1 MDQSNAEVSRGSY
14 LHNFRFRAACAHLLD
29 HVVSYCKENVERSV
43 TNALCLATG
52 HSEREIKNPP
62 SKSSLVAAI
71 VAAGVVAVLV
81 VVELAL

>member
-1 MDQSNAEVSRGSY
+1 MSRFLGGSY
-14 LHNFRFRAACAHLLD
+14 LHNFRFKAAHAHLLG

-43 TNALCLATG
+43 THALCLATG

-71 VAAGVVAVLV
+71 VAAGAIAVVAARVGFVFTLQ
-81 VVELAL
+81 